1 MKNPILALKMSP
13 GRVLKLNPGVSIMKK
28 PPPNLQRLSLPSTS
42 GTPASTPKQKNSQK
56 PPTSSGGK
64 VFQMSEPEYIRLQ
77 NLKRQKQL
85 MGEKSPA
92 SFNNGPTNTPPG
104 LKSVA
109 QFQKSQFAAQTQF
122 QKHLRMQQEML
133 NRQSRSD
140 FEPLVCDMRSL
151 TNENSPTQNFLGN
164 LNLPKSI
171 QVTTKPPNPIPILP
185 KIPKS
190 LTVIPQTVPRPA
202 EK

>member
-1 MKNPILALKMSP
+1 
-13 GRVLKLNPGVSIMKK
+13 MKK
-28 PPPNLQRLSLPSTS
+28 PPPILQRLSFPSTS
-42 GTPASTPKQKNSQK
+42 GSSALTPKPKNPQKS
-56 PPTSSGGK
+56 PMPSGGK
-64 VFQMSEPEYIRLQ
+64 VFQMSEPEYKRLQ

-85 MGEKSPA
+85 MGEKNSS
-92 SFNNGPTNTPPG
+92 SFNNRPAASTPPG
-104 LKSVA
+104 LKSVT
-109 QFQKSQFAAQTQF
+109 QFQKAQFAAQTQF
-122 QKHLRMQQEML
+122 QTHLRMQQEML

-151 TNENSPTQNFLGN
+151 SNENTPSQNFLGN

-190 LTVIPQTVPRPA
+190 LTVIPQTVPRSA